1 MSFFIW
7 SKAESNAVPYLKKEI
22 SFEIDLIAR
31 LRLYR
36 KADVMRGGE
45 FDGTRVTRIG
55 VAENPQPRNVGDNAL
70 QSALGPRSP
79 GGNDH
84 HPDVLPKPDPDSTA
98 IMDRYPRRSRC
109 SVDEGVEQWP
119 VCD

>member
-45 FDGTRVTRIG
+45 FDGTRVPRIG
-55 VAENPQPRNVGDNAL
+55 VAENAHARIAGENAL
-70 QSALGPRSP
+70 QSALGTLSAVGDDPHA
-79 GGNDH
+79 G
-84 HPDVLPKPDPDSTA
+84 VLQKPDAAATA

-109 SVDEGVEQWP
+109 SVHA
-119 VCD
+119 